1 MTITSDVYGSIAEK
15 ELENLRE
22 DLSGRDIEME
32 SRKIETGDV

>member
-1 MTITSDVYGSIAEK
+1 MTMNSGIYGKVAEK

-22 DLSGRDIEME
+22 DLSRRDVEME